1 MDRKHR
7 HDLKHDRF
15 VDEIGALSG
24 RARENQRLLIAIAA
38 GVVGLAVLIY
48 GIYFYRSN
56 REVKAQQALSVAI
69 ETYDAD
75 VVAEPQEQT
84 AAVAGPTFKTDQE
97 RIAAAEPKFNEVR
110 TKFRGT
116 RAADVAAIYLSQIA
130 VSRGDVAS
138 ARTLLESF
146 VKNQRDHILTST
158 ARFSLYALRIES
170 GEAGAVATEITAE
183 LAKPEPSLPGDSL
196 LILLAH
202 AYDAQGD
209 QAKSLEA
216 YRRIT
221 VEFPDS
227 PYALDAQRRIGRA

>member
-7 HDLKHDRF
+7 HELKHDKF

-38 GVVGLAVLIY
+38 GVVGLAILIY

-75 VVAEPQEQT
+75 IVVEPQEQT
-84 AAVAGPTFKTDQE
+84 AAAGPTFKTDQE
-97 RIAAAEPKFNEVR
+97 RIAAAEPKFIEVR
-110 TKFRGT
+110 SKFGGT
-116 RAADVAAIYLSQIA
+116 RAADVAALYLSQIA
-130 VSRGDVAS
+130 VSRGDIAG
-138 ARTLLESF
+138 ARALLEGF
-146 VKNQRDHILTST
+146 VKRHRDHVLTST
-158 ARFSLYALRIES
+158 ARFSLYELRIES
-170 GEAGAVATEITAE
+170 GDAGAVATEITAE

-209 QAKSLEA
+209 QAKSMEA

-221 VEFPDS
+221 IEYPDS
-227 PYALDAQRRIGRA
+227 PYALDAQRRSGRA

>member
-7 HDLKHDRF
+7 HDLKHDKF
-15 VDEIGALSG
+15 VDEIGALSS
-24 RARENQRLLIAIAA
+24 RARQNQRLLIAIAA

-69 ETYDAD
+69 ETYDAE

-84 AAVAGPTFKTDQE
+84 ALSGPTFKTDQE
-97 RIAAAEPKFNEVR
+97 RLAAAEPKFNEVR
-110 TKFRGT
+110 ANFRGT
-116 RAADVAAIYLSQIA
+116 RAADVAALYLSQIA
-130 VSRGDVAS
+130 VTKGDIVG

-146 VKNQRDHILTST
+146 VKKHRDHVLSAT
-158 ARFSLYALRIES
+158 ARFSLYELRIES
-170 GEAGAVATEITAE
+170 GEAEAVANEITAE

-227 PYALDAQRRIGRA
+227 PYALDAQRRVGRA

>member
-7 HDLKHDRF
+7 HELKHDRF

-84 AAVAGPTFKTDQE
+84 AVSGLTFKTDQE

-110 TKFRGT
+110 TRFGGT

-130 VSRGDVAS
+130 VSRGEVAS

-146 VKNQRDHILTST
+146 VKNQRDHILSST
-158 ARFSLYALRIES
+158 ARFSLYELRIES
-170 GEAGAVATEITAE
+170 GDAGAVATEITAE

-202 AYDAQGD
+202 AYAAQGD